1 MFIVNVHGL
10 FVRVKKA
17 KWLPF
22 LEMISLSKNV
32 KELYFEPKKIWV
44 DKCSQFYK
52 RLMKSWL
59 KNNDLDIC
67 SRNSW

>member
-52 RLMKSWL
+52 RLMKS
-59 KNNDLDIC
+59 
-67 SRNSW
+67 